1 PPTTTTTTPPTTT
14 TTTAVISQ
22 LPATGPGA
30 GGQTLP
36 WFAVTFLLLGAA
48 SALAARRGAAWDPKD
63 RL

>member
-1 PPTTTTTTPPTTT
+1 
-14 TTTAVISQ
+14 AVISQ